1 MRLDEIIATI
11 PAERA
16 EVLIEAIREKAAS
29 LDRISNLSLGLNPF
43 ANSIEL
49 NAAKKSVRIM
59 AEMIAEMKAGLG
71 NRKITNNPKDSYRID
86 L

>member
-1 MRLDEIIATI
+1 MRLDEIISTL

-16 EVLIEAIREKAAS
+16 EALIEAIRERAAS
-29 LDRISNLSLGLNPF
+29 LDRISNLKLGLNPF

-49 NAAKKSVRIM
+49 NAARKASRIL
-59 AEMIAEMKAGLG
+59 AEAVAEMKAGLS
-71 NRKITNNPKDSYRID
+71 NKKQTKDPKDSYRID